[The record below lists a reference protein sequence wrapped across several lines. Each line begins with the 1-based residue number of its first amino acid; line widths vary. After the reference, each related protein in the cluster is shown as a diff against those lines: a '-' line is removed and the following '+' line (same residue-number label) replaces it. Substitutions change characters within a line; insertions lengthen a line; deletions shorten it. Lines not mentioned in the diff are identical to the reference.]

1 MTDNTVKEPSLLDAL
16 IPILSLIFMLG
27 MSVYYFGD
35 NSSYGPNQIVLMICT
50 AIVVIIGI
58 KNGQGW
64 STIEK
69 AIVKGIST
77 AMVAILILLLV
88 GGLIGTW
95 ILAGIVPTMIYYGL
109 NILSPDYFYVA
120 SCLICAVIA
129 ISIGS
134 SWTVAGTIGISLI
147 AMAAA
152 LGLSLEI
159 TAGAIISGA
168 YFGDKMSPLSDTT
181 NLAPAVTGTN
191 LFDHIEH
198 MVWTTVP
205 SLIIAAIIF
214 LIIGLQS
221 DSAAELS
228 SLDTTL
234 SILQSQFNLSLWLL
248 LPLFIV
254 FFMAVKKIPA
264 IATIFIG
271 GLLGGVFAIIFQ
283 SDKILVGVDS
293 DLSSTSH
300 VLTTVWSALFD
311 GYQSDS
317 GNEVI
322 DDLLSRGGMSSMLNT
337 IWLIITAL
345 SFGAVLEHTG
355 LLQRI
360 VSSILSMVRS
370 TGSLIATTVVTCI
383 GCNILTAD
391 QYMAIVLPG
400 RMYKVEFEKR
410 GLDPRNLSRTL
421 EDSATMTSALI
432 PWNTCG
438 AFMASTLGVA
448 TLAYLPFAFFNYLNP
463 IISVIYGYTG
473 FKLIPLEQG
482 KTAQA

>member
-1 MTDNTVKEPSLLDAL
+1 
-16 IPILSLIFMLG
+16 
-27 MSVYYFGD
+27 
-35 NSSYGPNQIVLMICT
+35 
-50 AIVVIIGI
+50 
-58 KNGQGW
+58 
-64 STIEK
+64 
-69 AIVKGIST
+69 
-77 AMVAILILLLV
+77 
-88 GGLIGTW
+88 
-95 ILAGIVPTMIYYGL
+95 
-109 NILSPDYFYVA
+109 
-120 SCLICAVIA
+120 
-129 ISIGS
+129 
-134 SWTVAGTIGISLI
+134 
-147 AMAAA
+147 
-152 LGLSLEI
+152 
-159 TAGAIISGA
+159 
-168 YFGDKMSPLSDTT
+168 LSDTT

-370 TGSLIATTVVTCI
+370 TGSLIASTVVTCI

>member
-191 LFDHIEH
+191 LFDL
-198 MVWTTVP
+198 
-205 SLIIAAIIF
+205 SLIHI
-214 LIIGLQS
+214 
-221 DSAAELS
+221 
-228 SLDTTL
+228 
-234 SILQSQFNLSLWLL
+234 
-248 LPLFIV
+248 
-254 FFMAVKKIPA
+254 
-264 IATIFIG
+264 
-271 GLLGGVFAIIFQ
+271 
-283 SDKILVGVDS
+283 
-293 DLSSTSH
+293 
-300 VLTTVWSALFD
+300 
-311 GYQSDS
+311 
-317 GNEVI
+317 
-322 DDLLSRGGMSSMLNT
+322 
-337 IWLIITAL
+337 
-345 SFGAVLEHTG
+345 
-355 LLQRI
+355 
-360 VSSILSMVRS
+360 
-370 TGSLIATTVVTCI
+370 
-383 GCNILTAD
+383 
-391 QYMAIVLPG
+391 
-400 RMYKVEFEKR
+400 
-410 GLDPRNLSRTL
+410 
-421 EDSATMTSALI
+421 
-432 PWNTCG
+432 
-438 AFMASTLGVA
+438 
-448 TLAYLPFAFFNYLNP
+448 
-463 IISVIYGYTG
+463 
-473 FKLIPLEQG
+473 
-482 KTAQA
+482 